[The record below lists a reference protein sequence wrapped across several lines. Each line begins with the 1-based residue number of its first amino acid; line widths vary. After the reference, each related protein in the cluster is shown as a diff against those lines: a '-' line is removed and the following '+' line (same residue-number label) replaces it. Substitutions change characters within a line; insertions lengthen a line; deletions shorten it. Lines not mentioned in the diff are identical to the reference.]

1 MVGEIERNRCSR
13 RSDPASPGTRRRG
26 AGQRANRPAPGVRAR
41 KRATARTG
49 TPDGFF
55 SAFGDLHQ
63 RPRDARRR
71 SSKDDSRHRDRTRL
85 GLDCGGLLQSQ
96 WLQPES
102 IPACG
107 KHHQRDGGPVSLS
120 VHVPGLKP
128 GAEAGVVNLRIV
140 LPEFGAQFALNA
152 KVIQLQLDDG
162 DRRRKIAPDIACTY
176 MQSDDFST
184 LAMRCDHH
192 EAPAFPCRKNS
203 FQRAGRR
210 GAKFGT
216 PHRQLWLF
224 TCNRQAK
231 ELFAVDIGPL
241 KLTLSRRFFRGF
253 P

>member
-1 MVGEIERNRCSR
+1 MRNSSAEKPFWLDACRPFHADFLSKGILPGLSVPRDTQPCLGRRSQMVGEIERNRCSR

-107 KHHQRDGGPVSLS
+107 KHHQKDGGPVSLS

-128 GAEAGVVNLRIV
+128 GAEAG
-140 LPEFGAQFALNA
+140 
-152 KVIQLQLDDG
+152 
-162 DRRRKIAPDIACTY
+162 
-176 MQSDDFST
+176 S
-184 LAMRCDHH
+184 
-192 EAPAFPCRKNS
+192 
-203 FQRAGRR
+203 
-210 GAKFGT
+210 
-216 PHRQLWLF
+216 
-224 TCNRQAK
+224 
-231 ELFAVDIGPL
+231 
-241 KLTLSRRFFRGF
+241 
-253 P
+253 